1 MSDFYYKTDSGEWTP
16 IKGPIEDID
25 IETTSLYAE
34 DMEYLKLKENV
45 VFECEIPHINPS
57 WYEAFKSLA
66 EEAKKAEKKL
76 IEALASTG
84 LYTAE
89 RLKDYG
95 IEPVGNVLPT
105 EKQIEI
111 LERKKKHCK
120 NYLEL
125 KQIDRELNALKF
137 GRRKK

>member
-1 MSDFYYKTDSGEWTP
+1 MSDFYCKTGSGEWTP
-16 IKGPIEDID
+16 IKGPVEGID
-25 IETTSLYAE
+25 TEITSLYAE
-34 DMEYLKLKENV
+34 DMEYLGLKENV
-45 VFECEIPHINPS
+45 VFQCEIPSINPS
-57 WYEAFKSLA
+57 LHEAFKNLA
-66 EEAKKAEKKL
+66 EAAIRAEKKL

-89 RLKDYG
+89 QLKDYG
-95 IEPVGNVLPT
+95 IEPVGNALQA

-125 KQIDRELNALKF
+125 KQIDRELNSLKF
-137 GRRKK
+137 GRRKR